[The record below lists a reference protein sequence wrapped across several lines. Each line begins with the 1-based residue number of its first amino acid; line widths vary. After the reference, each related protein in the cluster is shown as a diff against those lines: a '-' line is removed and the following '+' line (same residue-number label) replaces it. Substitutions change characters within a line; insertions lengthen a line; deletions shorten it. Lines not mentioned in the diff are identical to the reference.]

1 MNLSE
6 EEFLKEKKHLELTN
20 QLLREQISTLAQDLY
35 DNEEKQQE
43 FKRFVWDTRVEL
55 DPTEMKTIMSNNDQ
69 EIDNLEMKAKYY
81 KKLYK
86 IQNSPYFAKIV
97 FESDEGINDIY
108 IGLTYLTKDND
119 NIIYDWRAPIS
130 SIFYDYE
137 NGDASY
143 EAPGGIVKGYL
154 HNKRQFTIEDS
165 KIKRVFDSK
174 LNVQDEMLQEVLANK
189 TDEYMKNI
197 VNTIQTEQNAI
208 IRNVTDKNLIVQGIA
223 GSGKTSVALH
233 RIAFL
238 LYKIK
243 NLTSDKVLIFAPNK
257 VFSEYIS
264 NVLPELGEE
273 NTKETTFSDFLET
286 YITEYKDIE
295 SFTSFIERYYK
306 KEEEFPDLVKLKQSN
321 EIIPIIHNYINNYV
335 KKARFTEDILNHDLY
350 ISKDKLNYYLT
361 ERYSSIPLLERIDEI
376 SNKISEM
383 EFNGNKSKAKQIRKW
398 LKERLNISIDLK
410 EIYKS
415 FYKSNEFKEIYHKE
429 IPTYYLNKL
438 DSKSISYED
447 ACLFV
452 YMKSLL
458 MFLGNDYTIEQTI
471 IDEAQDYNIL
481 EYVLLK
487 KILKKSKFTIL
498 GDINQTINPYY
509 EYRSLEDLKAVFR
522 ESVNYL
528 ELNKTYRSSPEIIEH
543 TNKILGLNLVSAIR
557 RDTKIPVE
565 FREENNLKDEL
576 LNDIKNLQKDN
587 KSIAIITKTDT
598 EAIKIFKLLHKDLEE
613 LTLISNNSNK
623 FSRTLVVLPSYMAK
637 GLEFDAT
644 IVYTEKNNSYTYKER
659 YLYYVSCTRSQH
671 HLIIYNQNK
680 TTNN

>member
-6 EEFLKEKKHLELTN
+6 EEFLKEKKHLELTTK
-20 QLLREQISTLAQDLY
+20 LLREQISALAQDLY
-35 DNEEKQQE
+35 DSEEKQQE
-43 FKRFVWDTRVEL
+43 FKRFVWDTKAEL
-55 DPTEMKTIMSNNDQ
+55 DPTEMKTILSNNNQ

-81 KKLYK
+81 RKLYK

-97 FESDEGINDIY
+97 FETKEDGKNDIY
-108 IGLTYLTKDND
+108 IGLTYLTKDHD

-137 NGDASY
+137 SGDVSY
-143 EAPGGIVKGYL
+143 ESPGGIINGYL
-154 HNKRQFTIEDS
+154 HNKRQFTIEES

-174 LNVQDEMLQEVLANK
+174 LNVQDELLQEVLSSK
-189 TDEYMKNI
+189 TSEYMKNI

-208 IRNVTDKNLIVQGIA
+208 IRNVDDKVLIVQGIA

-286 YITEYKDIE
+286 YITEYKSVE

-306 KEEEFPDLVKLKQSN
+306 YEEAFIDLIKAKQSN
-321 EIIPIIHNYINNYV
+321 EIIKVMEEYINNYS
-335 KKARFTEDILNHDLY
+335 KKATFIDEILNHDLY
-350 ISKDKLNYYLT
+350 IEKEKLNYYLK
-361 ERYSSIPLLERIDEI
+361 ERYSSIPLFERIDEI
-376 SNKISEM
+376 ATKISEM

-398 LKERLNISIDLK
+398 LRERLNISLDLK
-410 EIYKS
+410 EIYKN
-415 FYKSNEFKEIYHKE
+415 FYKSDEFKKFYTKE
-429 IPTYYLNKL
+429 IPDSYLNKL
-438 DSKSISYED
+438 NEKYISYED

-471 IDEAQDYNIL
+471 VDEAQDYSIL
-481 EYVLLK
+481 QYMLLK
-487 KILKKSKFTIL
+487 KILKKSKWTIL

-509 EYRSLEDLKAVFR
+509 QYKSLDELKEVF
-522 ESVNYL
+522 SDNSTYV

-543 TNKILGLNLVSAIR
+543 ANKILGLNLVSAIR
-557 RDTKIPVE
+557 RETKIPVE
-565 FREENNLKDEL
+565 FKKEDNIRIQL
-576 LNDIKNLQKDN
+576 LEDIKKLEKDN
-587 KSIAIITKTDT
+587 KSIAIITKNDI
-598 EAIKIFKLLHKDLEE
+598 EANKIYNILKNDLED
-613 LTLISNNSNK
+613 LTLIKNNSK
-623 FSRTLVVLPSYMAK
+623 IFSRKLVVLPSYMAK

-644 IVYTEKNNSYTYKER
+644 IVYTNKDNPYTDKER

-671 HLIIYNQNK
+671 HLIIYN
-680 TTNN
+680 NN

>member
-1 MNLSE
+1 MNLSD
-6 EEFLKEKKHLELTN
+6 EEFLKEKHHLELTTK
-20 QLLREQISTLAQDLY
+20 LLREQISSLAQDLY

-43 FKRFVWDTRVEL
+43 FKRFVWDSRAEL

-97 FESDEGINDIY
+97 FESDEGKQDVY
-108 IGLTYLTKDND
+108 IGLTYLTKNND
-119 NIIYDWRAPIS
+119 NVIYDWRAPIS

-137 NGDASY
+137 EGACSY
-143 EAPGGIVKGYL
+143 EAPGGTISGYL
-154 HNKRQFTIEDS
+154 HGKRQFTIEDS

-174 LNVQDEMLQEVLANK
+174 LNVQDELLQEVLASK
-189 TDEYMKNI
+189 TSDYMKNI
-197 VNTIQTEQNAI
+197 VNTIQIEQNSI
-208 IRNVTDKNLIVQGIA
+208 IRNVKDKNLIVQGIA

-257 VFSEYIS
+257 IFSEYIS

-286 YITEYKDIE
+286 YITEYKNIE

-306 KEEEFPDLVKLKQSN
+306 HEEANTKLIKYKQSD
-321 EIIPIIHNYINNYV
+321 EIIPVLERYIKNYTN
-335 KKARFTEDILNHDLY
+335 KATFISEILNHDLY
-350 ISKDKLNYYLT
+350 IEKDKLNYYLK
-361 ERYSSIPLLERIDEI
+361 ERYSSIPLFERIDEI
-376 SNKISEM
+376 ANKISEM
-383 EFNGNKSKAKQIRKW
+383 EFNGNKTRTKQIRKW
-398 LKERLNISIDLK
+398 LRERLNISLDLK
-410 EIYKS
+410 QIYKN
-415 FYKSNEFKEIYHKE
+415 FYKSKEFIEAYGEEISD
-429 IPTYYLNKL
+429 TYLNKL
-438 DSKSISYED
+438 DDKNISFED

-458 MFLGNDYTIEQTI
+458 SFLGNDYMIEQTI

-481 EYVLLK
+481 QYILLK

-509 EYRSLEDLKAVFR
+509 QYKSLEDLKKVFTDNNR
-522 ESVNYL
+522 YV
-528 ELNKTYRSSPEIIEH
+528 ELTKTYRSSPEIIEH

-557 RDTKIPVE
+557 RENHIPVE
-565 FREENNLKDEL
+565 FRTEDNLKEQLLKDINEL
-576 LNDIKNLQKDN
+576 RKDN
-587 KSIAIITKTDT
+587 NSIAIITKTDV
-598 EAIKIFKLLHKDLEE
+598 EAQKIHRLLKKDLED
-613 LTLISNNSNK
+613 LVLIRSNSK
-623 FSRTLVVLPSYMAK
+623 DFSRTLVVLPSYIAK

-644 IVYTEKNNSYTYKER
+644 IIYTDKNNSYTYDER

-671 HLIIYNQNK
+671 HLIIYNNK
-680 TTNN
+680 

>member
-6 EEFLKEKKHLELTN
+6 DEFQKEKHHLELTTK
-20 QLLREQISTLAQDLY
+20 LLREQISNLAQDLY

-43 FKRFVWDTRVEL
+43 FKKFVWDTRADL

-97 FESDEGINDIY
+97 FEDDESLKNIY
-108 IGLTYLTKDND
+108 IGLTYLTKDNE
-119 NIIYDWRAPIS
+119 NVIYDWRSPIA

-137 NGDASY
+137 SGDAQYS
-143 EAPGGIVKGYL
+143 APGGIIKGYL

-189 TDEYMKNI
+189 ASEYMKNI

-208 IRNVTDKNLIVQGIA
+208 IRNIKDKNLIVQGIA

-286 YITEYKDIE
+286 YINEYKSIE
-295 SFTSFIERYYK
+295 TFTSFIERYYK
-306 KEEEFPDLVKLKQSN
+306 HEEDNIELIKFKQSN
-321 EIIPIIHNYINNYV
+321 EIIPVIEKYINNYS
-335 KKARFTEDILNHDLY
+335 KKAEFTSEILNHDLF
-350 ISKDKLNYYLT
+350 IDKKKLNYYLK
-361 ERYSSIPLLERIDEI
+361 ERYSSIPLFERIDEI
-376 SNKISEM
+376 AEKISEM
-383 EFNGNKSKAKQIRKW
+383 EFNGNKTKTKQIKKW
-398 LKERLNISIDLK
+398 LKERLNINIDLK
-410 EIYKS
+410 EIYKG
-415 FYKSNEFKEIYHKE
+415 FYKSKEFIEAYGKE
-429 IPTYYLNKL
+429 IPDYYLNKL
-438 DSKSISYED
+438 DSKSISFED

-458 MFLGNDYTIEQTI
+458 SFLGNDYTIEQTI

-481 EYVLLK
+481 QYILLK

-509 EYRSLEDLKAVFR
+509 EYKSLEELKSIFKDG
-522 ESVNYL
+522 SNYI

-543 TNKILGLNLVSAIR
+543 ANKILGLNLVSAIR
-557 RDTKIPVE
+557 RNTNIPVE
-565 FREENNLKDEL
+565 FRKENDLKNEL
-576 LNDIKNLQKDN
+576 INDIKKLKKDN
-587 KSIAIITKTDT
+587 KSIAIITKNDT
-598 EAIKIFKLLHKDLEE
+598 EAEKIYKLLHKDLDE
-613 LTLISNNSNK
+613 LVLISNNSK
-623 FSRTLVVLPSYMAK
+623 TFSRSLVTLPSYMAK
-637 GLEFDAT
+637 GLEFDGT
-644 IVYTEKNNSYTYKER
+644 IVYTNKDNKYTYDER

-671 HLIIYNQNK
+671 HLIIYN
-680 TTNN
+680 NN

>member
-1 MNLSE
+1 
-6 EEFLKEKKHLELTN
+6 
-20 QLLREQISTLAQDLY
+20 
-35 DNEEKQQE
+35 
-43 FKRFVWDTRVEL
+43 
-55 DPTEMKTIMSNNDQ
+55 
-69 EIDNLEMKAKYY
+69 
-81 KKLYK
+81 
-86 IQNSPYFAKIV
+86 
-97 FESDEGINDIY
+97 
-108 IGLTYLTKDND
+108 
-119 NIIYDWRAPIS
+119 
-130 SIFYDYE
+130 
-137 NGDASY
+137 
-143 EAPGGIVKGYL
+143 
-154 HNKRQFTIEDS
+154 
-165 KIKRVFDSK
+165 
-174 LNVQDEMLQEVLANK
+174 
-189 TDEYMKNI
+189 
-197 VNTIQTEQNAI
+197 
-208 IRNVTDKNLIVQGIA
+208 
-223 GSGKTSVALH
+223 
-233 RIAFL
+233 
-238 LYKIK
+238 
-243 NLTSDKVLIFAPNK
+243 
-257 VFSEYIS
+257 
-264 NVLPELGEE
+264 
-273 NTKETTFSDFLET
+273 
-286 YITEYKDIE
+286 
-295 SFTSFIERYYK
+295 
-306 KEEEFPDLVKLKQSN
+306 
-321 EIIPIIHNYINNYV
+321 
-335 KKARFTEDILNHDLY
+335 
-350 ISKDKLNYYLT
+350 
-361 ERYSSIPLLERIDEI
+361 
-376 SNKISEM
+376 M

-671 HLIIYNQNK
+671 HLIIYN
-680 TTNN
+680 NN

>member
-6 EEFLKEKKHLELTN
+6 EDFSKEKKHLELTTK
-20 QLLREQISTLAQDLY
+20 LLREQISALAQDLY
-35 DNEEKQQE
+35 DNEEKQKE
-43 FKRFVWDTRVEL
+43 FKRFVWDTRAEL
-55 DPTEMKTIMSNNDQ
+55 DPTEMKTIMSNNNQ

-81 KKLYK
+81 RKLYK

-97 FESDEGINDIY
+97 FETKEEGKNDIY
-108 IGLTYLTKDND
+108 IGLTYLTKDNN

-137 NGDASY
+137 GGNAEY
-143 EAPGGIVKGYL
+143 EAPGGIIKGYL
-154 HNKRQFTIEDS
+154 HNKRQFTIEDA

-174 LNVQDEMLQEVLANK
+174 LNVQDDLLQEVLANK

-197 VNTIQTEQNAI
+197 VNTIQIEQNAI
-208 IRNVTDKNLIVQGIA
+208 IRNVKDKHLIVQGIA

-273 NTKETTFSDFLET
+273 NTKETTFSDFLEA
-286 YITEYKDIE
+286 YITEYKSIE

-306 KEEEFPDLVKLKQSN
+306 YEESFIDLIKFKQSN
-321 EIIPIIHNYINNYV
+321 EIIPVIEEYIKNYTS
-335 KKARFTEDILNHDLY
+335 KAEFTSEILNHDLY
-350 ISKDKLNYYLT
+350 IEKEKLNYYLK
-361 ERYSSIPLLERIDEI
+361 ERYSSIPLFERIDEI
-376 SNKISEM
+376 ATKISEM
-383 EFNGNKSKAKQIRKW
+383 EFNGNKTKQRQISKW
-398 LKERLNISIDLK
+398 LKERLNISIDIK

-415 FYKSNEFKEIYHKE
+415 FYKSDEFKNHYKKE
-429 IPTYYLNKL
+429 IPDSYLNKL
-438 DSKSISYED
+438 NDKNISFED

-458 MFLGNDYTIEQTI
+458 KFLGYDYTIEQTI

-481 EYVLLK
+481 QYILLK
-487 KILKKSKFTIL
+487 KILRKSKFTIL

-509 EYRSLEDLKAVFR
+509 QYKSLEDLKKVF
-522 ESVNYL
+522 EDSNYI
-528 ELNKTYRSSPEIIEH
+528 ELTKTYRSSPEIIEH

-565 FREENNLKDEL
+565 FREETNLKEQL
-576 LNDIKNLQKDN
+576 LNDIKSLEKDN
-587 KSIAIITKTDT
+587 KSIAIITKNDT
-598 EAIKIFKLLHKDLEE
+598 EANKIYNKLKNDLED
-613 LTLISNNSNK
+613 LVFINNNSK
-623 FSRTLVVLPSYMAK
+623 SFSRKLVVLPSYMAK

-644 IVYTEKNNSYTYKER
+644 IIYTEKNNKYTYDER

-671 HLIIYNQNK
+671 HLIIYNN
-680 TTNN
+680 

>member
-6 EEFLKEKKHLELTN
+6 EEFQKENKHLELTTN
-20 QLLREQISTLAQDLY
+20 LLKEQISTLAQDLY
-35 DNEEKQQE
+35 DNEEKLQE
-43 FKRFVWDTRVEL
+43 FKKFVWDTRADL
-55 DPTEMKTIMSNNDQ
+55 DPTEMKTIMSSNDQ

-97 FESDEGINDIY
+97 FESDEGKQDIY
-108 IGLTYLTKDND
+108 IGLTYLTKGTD
-119 NIIYDWRAPIS
+119 NIIYDWRSPIAS
-130 SIFYDYE
+130 VFYDYE
-137 NGDASY
+137 EGNASY
-143 EAPGGIVKGYL
+143 EAPMGTISGYL
-154 HNKRQFTIEDS
+154 HNKRQFTIEDA

-174 LNVQDEMLQEVLANK
+174 LNVQDELLQEVLASK

-208 IRNVTDKNLIVQGIA
+208 IRNVKDKNLIVQGIA

-264 NVLPELGEE
+264 NVLPELGED

-286 YITEYKDIE
+286 YIKEYKSIE
-295 SFTSFIERYYK
+295 TFTSFIERYYK
-306 KEEEFPDLVKLKQSN
+306 HDEINIDLVKVKQSN
-321 EIIPIIHNYINNYV
+321 DIIKVIDEYISNLT
-335 KKARFTEDILNHDLY
+335 KRARFTDDIFNHDLY
-350 ISKDKLNYYLT
+350 IEKDKLNYYLK
-361 ERYSSIPLLERIDEI
+361 ERYSSIPLFERIDEI
-376 SNKISEM
+376 ATKISEM
-383 EFNGNKSKAKQIRKW
+383 EFRGNKSKQKQIKKW
-398 LKERLNISIDLK
+398 LREILNIPLDFK
-410 EIYKS
+410 VIYKN
-415 FYKSNEFKEIYHKE
+415 FYKSPEFINFYKKEISETH
-429 IPTYYLNKL
+429 LNKL
-438 DSKSISYED
+438 DEKSISFED

-481 EYVLLK
+481 QYILLK

-509 EYRSLEDLKAVFR
+509 QYKSLEDLKDVFNDN
-522 ESVNYL
+522 SNYI

-543 TNKILGLNLVSAIR
+543 ANKILGLKLISAIR
-557 RDTKIPVE
+557 REVKIPVE
-565 FREENNLKDEL
+565 FKEENNLKEQL
-576 LNDIKNLQKDN
+576 LSDIGKLRKDN
-587 KSIAIITKTDT
+587 KSIAIITKNND
-598 EAIKIFKLLHKDLEE
+598 EA
-613 LTLISNNSNK
+613 N
-623 FSRTLVVLPSYMAK
+623 
-637 GLEFDAT
+637 
-644 IVYTEKNNSYTYKER
+644 
-659 YLYYVSCTRSQH
+659 
-671 HLIIYNQNK
+671 
-680 TTNN
+680 

>member
-1 MNLSE
+1 MNLSD
-6 EEFLKEKKHLELTN
+6 EEFQKEKHHLELTTK
-20 QLLREQISTLAQDLY
+20 LLREQISTLAQDLY

-43 FKRFVWDTRVEL
+43 FKKFVWDTRADL

-81 KKLYK
+81 KKLYQ

-97 FESDEGINDIY
+97 FESDEGKNDIY
-108 IGLTYLTKDND
+108 IGLTYLTKDTD

-137 NGDASY
+137 SGDVQY
-143 EAPGGIVKGYL
+143 EAPGGIIKGYL
-154 HNKRQFTIEDS
+154 HNKRQFTIEDA

-197 VNTIQTEQNAI
+197 VNTIQSEQNAI
-208 IRNVTDKNLIVQGIA
+208 IRNVKDKNLIVQGIA

-286 YITEYKDIE
+286 YITEYKDVE

-306 KEEEFPDLVKLKQSN
+306 NEEAYIDLIKFKQSD
-321 EIIPIIHNYINNYV
+321 EIIPIIEKYIENYT
-335 KKARFTEDILNHDLY
+335 KKAKFTSEILNHDLY
-350 ISKDKLNYYLT
+350 IEKDKLNYYLK
-361 ERYSSIPLLERIDEI
+361 ERYSSLPLFERIDEI
-376 SNKISEM
+376 ATKIADM
-383 EFNGNKSKAKQIRKW
+383 EFNGNRTRQKQIKKW
-398 LKERLNISIDLK
+398 LKERLNISIDIK
-410 EIYKS
+410 EIYKN
-415 FYKSNEFKEIYHKE
+415 FYKSEEFIIAYKKLL
-429 IPTYYLNKL
+429 PDSYLNKL
-438 DSKSISYED
+438 DDKKISFED

-481 EYVLLK
+481 QYILLK

-509 EYRSLEDLKAVFR
+509 QYKSLENLKKVFN
-522 ESVNYL
+522 ESINYI

-557 RDTKIPVE
+557 RDTHIPVE
-565 FREENNLKDEL
+565 FKNEYNLHDQLINDINNLS
-576 LNDIKNLQKDN
+576 IDN
-587 KSIAIITKTDT
+587 KSIAIITKTDV
-598 EAIKIFKLLHKDLEE
+598 EATKIYKLLKRDLPD
-613 LTLISNNSNK
+613 LVLISNNSK
-623 FSRTLVVLPSYMAK
+623 AFSRKLVTIPSYMAK

-644 IVYTEKNNSYTYKER
+644 IVYTEKDNSYTHEER

-680 TTNN
+680 DID

>member
-6 EEFLKEKKHLELTN
+6 EEFQKEKKHLELTTK
-20 QLLREQISTLAQDLY
+20 LLREQISALAQDLY
-35 DNEEKQQE
+35 DSEEKQQE
-43 FKRFVWDTRVEL
+43 FKRFVWDTKAEL
-55 DPTEMKTIMSNNDQ
+55 DPTEMKTILSNNNQ

-81 KKLYK
+81 RKLYK

-97 FESDEGINDIY
+97 FETKEDGKNDIY

-119 NIIYDWRAPIS
+119 NIIYDWRASIS

-137 NGDASY
+137 SGDASY
-143 EAPGGIVKGYL
+143 EAPGGIIKGFL
-154 HNKRQFTIEDS
+154 HNKRQFTIEDA

-174 LNVQDEMLQEVLANK
+174 LNVQDELLQEVLANK

-208 IRNVTDKNLIVQGIA
+208 IRNVDDKVLIVQGIA

-243 NLTSDKVLIFAPNK
+243 NLISDKVLIFAPNK

-286 YITEYKDIE
+286 YITEYKSVE

-306 KEEEFPDLVKLKQSN
+306 YEEGFVDLIKIKQSN
-321 EIIPIIHNYINNYV
+321 EIIKVMDEYIDNYS
-335 KKARFTEDILNHDLY
+335 KKASFTDEILNHDLY
-350 ISKDKLNYYLT
+350 IEKDKLNYYLKN
-361 ERYSSIPLLERIDEI
+361 RYSSIPLFEKIDEI
-376 SNKISEM
+376 ANKISEM
-383 EFNGNKSKAKQIRKW
+383 EFNGNKSKTKQIRKW
-398 LKERLNISIDLK
+398 LKERLNISLDLK
-410 EIYKS
+410 EIYKG
-415 FYKSNEFKEIYHKE
+415 FYKSEEFKKFYNKD
-429 IPTYYLNKL
+429 IPENYINKL
-438 DSKSISYED
+438 NDKNISYED

-471 IDEAQDYNIL
+471 VDEAQDYSLLQYI
-481 EYVLLK
+481 LLK
-487 KILKKSKFTIL
+487 KILKKSKWTIL
-498 GDINQTINPYY
+498 GDINQAINPYY
-509 EYRSLEDLKAVFR
+509 QYKSLEEL
-522 ESVNYL
+522 ESVFKDNSNYV

-543 TNKILGLNLVSAIR
+543 ANKILGLNLVSAIR
-557 RDTKIPVE
+557 RETKIPVE
-565 FREENNLKDEL
+565 FKTENNLKEQLIEDINKL
-576 LNDIKNLQKDN
+576 LKNN
-587 KSIAIITKTDT
+587 KSIAIITKNDIETN
-598 EAIKIFKLLHKDLEE
+598 KIYKLLNKDLED
-613 LTLISNNSNK
+613 LTIINNNSK
-623 FSRTLVVLPSYMAK
+623 TFSRKLVVLPSYMAK

-644 IVYTEKNNSYTYKER
+644 IIYTDINNKYTYDER

-671 HLIIYNQNK
+671 HLIIYNND
-680 TTNN
+680 